1 MQRFWKLGFAAQ
13 LSLVVIISIGAYA
26 GVVPTVFTV
35 IPGLDKLGHFILIGG
50 LAFFLDGA
58 LDHREALRGL
68 RVPRLAPVLVLT
80 VAGVEEYLQ
89 RLSPRRT
96 SEWGDFFADAVGV
109 FFFAWLAGRV
119 GRHLEERDREVVPAV
134 EP

>member
-13 LSLVVIISIGAYA
+13 LSLVVLISIGAYA
-26 GVVPTVFTV
+26 GVIPTVFTV
-35 IPGLDKLGHFILIGG
+35 VPHLDKLGHFILIGA

-58 LDHREALRGL
+58 LDHRELYRGL
-68 RVPRLAPVLVLT
+68 RFPRLAPVLVLA
-80 VAGVEEYLQ
+80 VAGIEEYLQ

-119 GRHLEERDREVVPAV
+119 GRRFEERDREAAPTV